1 MLDTNHCLS
10 FEPSSSECSPIGEDF
25 EKAALKMDLDR
36 HVYHS
41 LKEGGLELP
50 QALDTWSH
58 LCLCPSYHCFTAAYK

>member
-41 LKEGGLELP
+41 LKEGGPELL
-50 QALDTWSH
+50 QALDT
-58 LCLCPSYHCFTAAYK
+58 